1 MDTAWVQSALARP
14 WLRPATAS
22 LIALT
27 DDPVTPERVAH
38 DPGFVLHLLRYSRP
52 TPTPDTFELSAAGL
66 TQPGL
71 CETAAALLELDP
83 SGSPAVLT
91 DSVRGTAYVSAELA
105 RVSGLCTPDA
115 AGAVGLLLGTLGRSA
130 KSARKMF
137 PRWRLPAWVTLA
149 VGFLELPLDD
159 VVALGGHRGLL
170 RVIRSAVRVTGELPS
185 YREADPELDGR
196 APFLL
201 DQARSATP
209 PPHTHEVSEADL
221 KLLPRLLRATA
232 KLRQRTGQVMVPE
245 LERRIDQLTTALAK
259 TRAEFDAAVKAARLA
274 SLAEYAAGAAH
285 EINTPL
291 AVIST
296 NTQLLRSAEDEPDR
310 LGRYD
315 TIIRHTKRIHEILS
329 GSRQFAHPPQPQPA
343 FVSPAAWVN
352 DIQAEFAAEAAERR
366 VTLDLPCPRAA
377 ARAWADASHLRTI
390 LGHLLK
396 NALEAAGPGGW
407 VRVRAE
413 VDFATVRIV
422 VEDSG
427 RGPTPEAVPHLFDP
441 FYSGRAAG
449 RGRGLGLAIAWRLA
463 KQNGGDVSYEPRP
476 NQPARFVVTLPA
488 VPAEMSDRRSA

>member
-1 MDTAWVQSALARP
+1 MDAAWVQSALARP
-14 WLRPATAS
+14 WLRPAATS
-22 LIALT
+22 LVALT
-27 DDPVTPERVAH
+27 DDPVTPVRVAH
-38 DPGFVLHLLRYSRP
+38 DPGLVLHVLRYTRP
-52 TPTPDTFELSAAGL
+52 TPTPDTFEITPSGLS
-66 TQPGL
+66 QPGL

-83 SGSPAVLT
+83 SGLPTVST
-91 DSVRGTAYVSAELA
+91 DSARVTAHVGAGLA
-105 RVSGLCTPDA
+105 RLSGLCTPDA
-115 AGAVGLLLGTLGRSA
+115 AAAVGLLLGTLGRSA
-130 KSARKMF
+130 KCARKMF

-149 VGFLELPLDD
+149 VGFLELPLAD
-159 VVALGGHRGLL
+159 VVTLGGHHGLL
-170 RVIRSAVRVTGELPS
+170 RAIRAAVRAVGGVPI
-185 YREADPELDGR
+185 YPEADPELDGQ

-201 DQARSATP
+201 EQARMVAP
-209 PPHTHEVSEADL
+209 PRAGEVGDADL

-232 KLRQRTGQVMVPE
+232 KLRQRTGQVLVPD
-245 LERRIDQLTTALAK
+245 LERQIDQLTAALAK
-259 TRAEFDAAVKAARLA
+259 TRAEFDATMKDARLR

-315 TIIRHTKRIHEILS
+315 TIIRQTKRIHEILY
-329 GSRQFAHPPQPQPA
+329 GSRQFALPPQPQPA
-343 FVSPAAWVN
+343 FVSPAAWVA
-352 DIQAEFAAEAAERR
+352 DLEAEFAAEAAERQ

-390 LGHLLK
+390 LSHLVK

-422 VEDSG
+422 VEDGG
-427 RGPTPEAVPHLFDP
+427 RGPTAAAVPHLFDP
-441 FYSGRAAG
+441 FYSGRSAG